1 MDTQKATKVDV
12 TDKIALIKG
21 HMPET
26 YASIQRRAAEGS
38 TLAFEMVR
46 RGLRG
51 EVNCFYAC
59 EGGRVVGTPFN
70 APGITA
76 DIALAVVEWGCGF
89 WVVFGPVEVPHGAH

>member
-1 MDTQKATKVDV
+1 MDTQKATRVDV

-26 YASIQRRAAEGS
+26 YASIKRRAAEGS

-51 EVNCFYAC
+51 EANCFYAC

-70 APGITA
+70 AGQISA
-76 DIALAVVEWGCGF
+76 DIALLIVEFGF
-89 WVVFGPVEVPHGAH
+89 TSITMFGPVQVTS